1 MNPLFDKSGG
11 YRKLNSFHFATLI
24 HLATIRFCKRFIPYQ
39 EDPLGKTA
47 GQMVG
52 AARSGRQNI
61 IEGSERAAT
70 SKETEMKLTDV
81 SRASLGELLGDLEIF
96 LAERDAIP
104 WSIRSQ
110 EHQAVSA
117 LNFAPFEYTDDV
129 LHDYWTWFHR
139 EKRSFAPWVEHD
151 DPVVAANALVILIRR
166 AMAMLAGQM
175 RQQGQRFL
183 AEGGFRERLTQ
194 SRVAAR
200 DATAPADADAPAC
213 PLCGKSM
220 RQRTARKGPH
230 AGQSFWS
237 CSGYPECRGTR
248 PVESPKDPGRR
259 NQDSGVLSPES

>member
-24 HLATIRFCKRFIPYQ
+24 HLATIRFCKRFIPYR
-39 EDPLGKTA
+39 EDPLGKTS

-104 WSIRSQ
+104 WSIRSK

-117 LNFAPFEYTDDV
+117 LNFTPFAYTDDV

-139 EKRSFAPWVEHD
+139 EKQRFAPWVEHD
-151 DPVVAANALVILIRR
+151 DPIVAANALIILIRR

-175 RQQGQRFL
+175 RGQGAAF
-183 AEGGFRERLTQ
+183 AADGGFRERLTQ
-194 SRVAAR
+194 TRLEAR
-200 DATAPADADAPAC
+200 DAPPADAPAC
-213 PLCGKSM
+213 PLCGKPM

-230 AGQSFWS
+230 AGEPFWS

-248 PVESPKDPGRR
+248 PVEAPRTQDPGPKT
-259 NQDSGVLSPES
+259 PES